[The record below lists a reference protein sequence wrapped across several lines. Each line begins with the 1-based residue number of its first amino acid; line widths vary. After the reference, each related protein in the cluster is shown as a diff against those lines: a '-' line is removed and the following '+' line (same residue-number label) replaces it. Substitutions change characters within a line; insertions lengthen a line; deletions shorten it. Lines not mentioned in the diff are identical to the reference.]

1 MYNYC
6 KRHGRRDR
14 HSDSGDRDSDSGVG
28 DSGTFPRPHCL
39 HCLKGENMS
48 SIYTGDLVEASR
60 IIYTASDFTKANLN
74 YIQEIGSS
82 KSKKPHVSRRTGL
95 QSILFFIVVS
105 GKGILTYDGT
115 EYILE
120 KGNCAFIDCH
130 KPYSHTSTDDLWNI
144 CWVHFYGP
152 SLHNLYENYLDMNGQ
167 PVIRPLDF
175 APFMNVWEQLYQS
188 ASSSST
194 TRDIKINADLSTL
207 WSMALSVHMHSSPD
221 ALEKS
226 TVDPQSKFHM
236 EAVREFLEKKY
247 KEKLTLDQLSEEF
260 YINKYYLTRIY
271 KDKYGETINETL
283 QRIRITHAKELL
295 RFTDL
300 SIEEIGL
307 ECGLGALNYF
317 SRTFKY

>member
-28 DSGTFPRPHCL
+28 DSGTFPRP

-115 EYILE
+115 EYI
-120 KGNCAFIDCH
+120 
-130 KPYSHTSTDDLWNI
+130 
-144 CWVHFYGP
+144 
-152 SLHNLYENYLDMNGQ
+152 
-167 PVIRPLDF
+167 PVS
-175 APFMNVWEQLYQS
+175 Y
-188 ASSSST
+188 T
-194 TRDIKINADLSTL
+194 
-207 WSMALSVHMHSSPD
+207 H
-221 ALEKS
+221 
-226 TVDPQSKFHM
+226 
-236 EAVREFLEKKY
+236 
-247 KEKLTLDQLSEEF
+247 LTLPT
-260 YINKYYLTRIY
+260 K
-271 KDKYGETINETL
+271 
-283 QRIRITHAKELL
+283 A
-295 RFTDL
+295 
-300 SIEEIGL
+300 
-307 ECGLGALNYF
+307 
-317 SRTFKY
+317 